1 MLQHVFNTN
10 ADPSLSLIRM
20 VIRACLKYECWSKLV
35 FNTNADPSLSL
46 IQMLIQACLKYE
58 CWSKLVFNA
67 NIDPS
72 LFLKPPS
79 LLHSKYCFRRKH
91 QTWVLPRIYNF
102 FAWQFMQISLF
113 YFLLFAPLSLYI
125 YFLNPLLPWGCQ
137 DIDWD
142 RIGQYKRELHELPHK
157 SHRNCKIETIRHDTE
172 LLVTCTVV
180 LYMQKGG
187 VLQYM

>member
-1 MLQHVFNTN
+1 MLIQACLKYECWSKLVFNTN

-79 LLHSKYCFRRKH
+79 LVQVCFIQNIVSAENIRREFYPEFTTSMYGSSCKF
-91 QTWVLPRIYNF
+91 IF
-102 FAWQFMQISLF
+102 FTSFSLRLFLCIS
-113 YFLLFAPLSLYI
+113 I
-125 YFLNPLLPWGCQ
+125 
-137 DIDWD
+137 
-142 RIGQYKRELHELPHK
+142 
-157 SHRNCKIETIRHDTE
+157 
-172 LLVTCTVV
+172 
-180 LYMQKGG
+180 
-187 VLQYM
+187 